1 MTTTARAVR
10 SEGIPISVRDA
21 DPASDSDMET
31 LAALHEETLPFGP
44 VAQLGRRFL
53 REVCYRALLLDGLME
68 AAIAEVD
75 GKPAGFIAFTTR
87 SITFHRAGL
96 KRHWLLSGMV
106 LATSLA
112 QQPSLAKRVLPV
124 VRLMASRR
132 AEKERES
139 DPLAELTAIGVKEEY
154 RGAIRT
160 DHSVRRVADELVKH
174 AAVRFESAGFT
185 TFRAVVDAD
194 NRATLLFYGG
204 YGADSEPTDRGGRRS
219 VLFTI
224 PIEEILGD
232 RPTAPPCWLQDSRS
246 SVADAGWASYWE
258 GLSSRHRIFSAE
270 SAEYVDRLLDAV
282 PVPREAR
289 VLDFGCGFGH
299 TAHALAPHVGEIAV
313 WDAASNMRRGAR
325 LTLADTRNATFV
337 DLSDPAAAATGC
349 WDLILVHSV
358 VQYLPEAELQAWLG
372 HWQRMLVPGG
382 RLIISDIP
390 TPASSGVRELGE
402 MLRFASSRSMLLPA
416 LRDGI
421 AEAGRYQQQRATL
434 PLTRLTM
441 ETLERRAAEA
451 GLSARLLPVNL
462 SYRRGRISVVFQP
475 LAPPAAPDEAW
486 A

>member
-10 SEGIPISVRDA
+10 SEGVPIVVRDA
-21 DPASDSDMET
+21 DPASEADLEA
-31 LAALHEETLPFGP
+31 LAALHEETLSFGP

-87 SITFHRAGL
+87 SITFHRTGL
-96 KRHWLLSGMV
+96 KRHWFLSGMV
-106 LATSLA
+106 LAASIV
-112 QQPSLAKRVLPV
+112 QQPSLATRVPPV
-124 VRLMASRR
+124 LRLMSSRR
-132 AEKERES
+132 AEKQREA

-154 RGAIRT
+154 RGAIRVDRT
-160 DHSVRRVADELVKH
+160 VRRVADELVKH
-174 AAVRFESAGFT
+174 AAARFASAGFT
-185 TFRAVVDAD
+185 SFRAVVDSD

-204 YGADSEPTDRGGRRS
+204 FGAASEPCDRGGRPS
-219 VLFTI
+219 VQFTI
-224 PIEEILGD
+224 PVEEVLGEH
-232 RPTAPPCWLQDSRS
+232 PTAPQCWLQDSRS
-246 SVADAGWASYWE
+246 SMADAGWASYWE
-258 GLSSRHRIFSAE
+258 GLSSRHRIFAAE
-270 SAEYVDRLLDAV
+270 SSEYVDRLLEAV

-325 LTLADTRNATFV
+325 LTLAETPNASYV
-337 DLSDPAAAATGC
+337 DLSDPATAAPAC

-358 VQYLPEAELQAWLG
+358 VQYLSEAELQSWLR
-372 HWQRMLVPGG
+372 HWRRMLVPGG
-382 RLIISDIP
+382 RLIISDVP

-402 MLRFASSRSMLLPA
+402 MLRFAAGRSMLLPA

-421 AEAGRYQQQRATL
+421 AEAGRYREQRATL

-441 ETLERRAAEA
+441 ATLEGYAAAA
-451 GLSARLLPVNL
+451 GLSARQLPVNL

-475 LAPPAAPDEAW
+475 LPPAEPDESW